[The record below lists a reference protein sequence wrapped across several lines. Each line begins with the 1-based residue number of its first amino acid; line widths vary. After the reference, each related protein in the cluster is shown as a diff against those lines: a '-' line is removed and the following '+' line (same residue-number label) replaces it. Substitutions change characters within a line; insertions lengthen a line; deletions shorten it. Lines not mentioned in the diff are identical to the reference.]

1 MLSSKSEFVQKNE
14 IDTNLANSSPVNC
27 VDLSRNVLE
36 EKRKLEK
43 TISEMMKTCRSS
55 DLRSN
60 ALKAKQWFARA
71 AWRSGHRIRLT
82 NRRPGFESRPSI
94 RFLTLTLQ
102 CCCVK
107 LTLYVLVVCL
117 LEK

>member
-43 TISEMMKTCRSS
+43 TPSKLNNGLPGRRGVVDTAFASRTE
-55 DLRSN
+55 DLDSN
-60 ALKAKQWFARA
+60 PARV
-71 AWRSGHRIRLT
+71 L
-82 NRRPGFESRPSI
+82 GF
-94 RFLTLTLQ
+94 
-102 CCCVK
+102 
-107 LTLYVLVVCL
+107 
-117 LEK
+117 